1 MAGPNLDPT
10 ITAGQP
16 LGDNEG
22 GNTDQPP
29 TEERETAGGM
39 TTENAGALT
48 GSAGYAKA
56 KKAAK

>member
-1 MAGPNLDPT
+1 MAGPNLDPNVA
-10 ITAGQP
+10 AGQP

-29 TEERETAGGM
+29 AEAREAVGGM
-39 TTENAGALT
+39 TTENASALT

-56 KKAAK
+56 KRAQK